1 LKILVVGGGAR
12 ESTLVWK
19 LAQSPRATE
28 VLAAPGNAGTSRIA
42 RNLDIQDTDIDS
54 LLGAVRRERVDL
66 VVIGPE
72 APLAAGLADHV
83 AEIGVP
89 VFGPSQRA
97 AEIESSKTFA
107 KDLMQRHGIP
117 CAAGVAFTDHAEA
130 VRYVERQVPPIW
142 IKADGLAA
150 GKGAVVA
157 DSVPQAQEILSSF
170 LQSRSLGASGDT
182 VVIEECLV
190 GREMSCFVFSDGET
204 VTPMAY
210 ACDYKR
216 AHDGDQGLNTGGM
229 GSYTPPW
236 FLDAALAGRVQ
247 DEIMRPVVRALAQE
261 GRPYR
266 GILYGGIMVTAYGP
280 RVIEF
285 NARMGDPE
293 AQVVMPLL
301 KTDLVDIIMA
311 VIEGRLSGTDV
322 EMLPDA
328 CVGVVLASGGYPGS
342 YRTGLPITGLDDIDE
357 DVRVFHAATKTG
369 EGPDEVLTSGG
380 RVLTVAATG
389 GTLAEARA
397 RAYDNISRIKFEDC
411 YYRTD
416 IALVG
421 EQERGRDG
429 K

>member
-1 LKILVVGGGAR
+1 
-12 ESTLVWK
+12 
-19 LAQSPRATE
+19 
-28 VLAAPGNAGTSRIA
+28 
-42 RNLDIQDTDIDS
+42 
-54 LLGAVRRERVDL
+54 
-66 VVIGPE
+66 
-72 APLAAGLADHV
+72 
-83 AEIGVP
+83 
-89 VFGPSQRA
+89 
-97 AEIESSKTFA
+97 
-107 KDLMQRHGIP
+107 
-117 CAAGVAFTDHAEA
+117 
-130 VRYVERQVPPIW
+130 
-142 IKADGLAA
+142 
-150 GKGAVVA
+150 
-157 DSVPQAQEILSSF
+157 
-170 LQSRSLGASGDT
+170 
-182 VVIEECLV
+182 
-190 GREMSCFVFSDGET
+190 
-204 VTPMAY
+204 
-210 ACDYKR
+210 
-216 AHDGDQGLNTGGM
+216 
-229 GSYTPPW
+229 
-236 FLDAALAGRVQ
+236 
-247 DEIMRPVVRALAQE
+247 
-261 GRPYR
+261 
-266 GILYGGIMVTAYGP
+266 
-280 RVIEF
+280 
-285 NARMGDPE
+285 MGDPE